1 MRRATPTA
9 EPAFQPRAA
18 TTGRTLAELA
28 LLSEE
33 EFREQFK
40 GSPVKRA
47 KWRGLVRNVA
57 AALAPEEGP
66 EAGWAQE

>member
-9 EPAFQPRAA
+9 EAAFQSRAA

-33 EFREQFK
+33 EFREQF
-40 GSPVKRA
+40 SRSHMKRT
-47 KWRGLVRNVA
+47 KWRGLIRNVTA
-57 AALAPEEGP
+57 VLGS
-66 EAGWAQE
+66 G